1 MPRQTTFLRMTGLEN
16 YAQELDALIAPPGR
30 IEASSAAAHLDGR
43 PAQEVRAALK
53 RKLRRERGIF
63 MTPAALADEAI
74 AAIPGQLGDS
84 TIIDPACGC
93 GDLLLSAMRAVE
105 TRDEAG
111 SVNFKGTDREREL
124 VAIAQARL
132 KLFARSD
139 GWDQFAGNA
148 AVDIQVGDG
157 NRTPERFGAE
167 CVIVLNPPFGQSIAA
182 SACSWSSGLTSSA
195 ALFLDGVLDRMDDGC
210 RLSAILPDV
219 IRSGSRYG
227 KLRQMVSE
235 RLRIESVQPLGL
247 FDPHADIDVFLL
259 AGTAEAATDS
269 QKDPW
274 TESPSPDETLADHFD
289 VSVGPV
295 VDNRDPKRGP
305 WRPFITSRS
314 VSGEVDLEPT
324 LRRRFRGR
332 AISPPFA
339 VTGRTS
345 RPTEGAGSRLQV
357 SVVIGSQPVAV
368 ENHLLV
374 VKPRSGTLED
384 CLRAKAHLE
393 SPEVSQFL
401 DRRIRLRHLTVQ
413 ALREVSWRAET
424 DDRAP

>member
-1 MPRQTTFLRMTGLEN
+1 
-16 YAQELDALIAPPGR
+16 
-30 IEASSAAAHLDGR
+30 
-43 PAQEVRAALK
+43 
-53 RKLRRERGIF
+53 
-63 MTPAALADEAI
+63 MTPAALADQAV
-74 AAIPGQLGDS
+74 AAIPGRLGHS
-84 TIIDPACGC
+84 TIIDPASGC
-93 GDLLLSAMRAVE
+93 GDLLLSAMRAAAAN
-105 TRDEAG
+105 DEAG
-111 SVNFKGTDREREL
+111 SVKFEGTDREREL

-132 KLFARSD
+132 NLFARSD
-139 GWDQFAGNA
+139 GWTQFGGQA

-157 NRTPERFGAE
+157 NRVPGRFGSD
-167 CVIVLNPPFGQSIAA
+167 CVIVLNPPFGQSIAPA
-182 SACSWSSGLTSSA
+182 TCTWSSGLTSSA
-195 ALFLDGVLDRMDDGC
+195 ALFLDGVLGRMDDGC

-227 KLRQMVSE
+227 KLRQLVAK
-235 RLRIESVQPLGL
+235 RLRIESVKPLGL

-259 AGTAEAATDS
+259 AGTAETTPDLQEGDWIEKSAADT
-269 QKDPW
+269 
-274 TESPSPDETLADHFD
+274 TLADHFD

-314 VSGEVDLEPT
+314 VSGEVGLEPT

-345 RPTEGAGSRLQV
+345 RPTEGSGSRLQV
-357 SVVIGSQPVAV
+357 SVVTGSQPVAV

-374 VKPRSGTLED
+374 VKPHSGTLED
-384 CLRAKAHLE
+384 CLRAKTHLE

-401 DRRIRLRHLTVQ
+401 DHRIRLRHLTVQ
-413 ALREVSWRAET
+413 ALKEISWRGET
-424 DDRAP
+424 NDAAS